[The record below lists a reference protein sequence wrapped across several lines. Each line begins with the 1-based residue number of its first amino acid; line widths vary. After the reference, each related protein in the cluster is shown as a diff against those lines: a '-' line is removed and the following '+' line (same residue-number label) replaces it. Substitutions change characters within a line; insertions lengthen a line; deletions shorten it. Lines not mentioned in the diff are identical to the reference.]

1 MESAAGTRWARAAE
15 SRELRSR
22 FSKSVFSVQ
31 PFRVAEGTAVLSGIL
46 ECPRHD
52 EPEITKGASF

>member
-1 MESAAGTRWARAAE
+1 MEAKLFANFQRAG
-15 SRELRSR
+15 
-22 FSKSVFSVQ
+22 
-31 PFRVAEGTAVLSGIL
+31 LSGIL